1 MHGPRPRYFPIII
14 LFVLAAAIAWT
25 FAGGGSSAV
34 AQSAAMVIA
43 IAKMDAGSPPA
54 DFDFARTGQGKTGQW
69 RVVMDTTASEGRAI
83 EQSDADRTD
92 YRFPLAI
99 PHSFSAKNVDASVR
113 FKAVAGTVDQ
123 AGGIVV
129 RLIDPDNYYVARANA
144 MEDNVRFYRV
154 VKGRRQEIAGANL
167 RVTANEW
174 HTLGLRV
181 DGDSF
186 TISFDGKKL
195 FTTKD
200 QTFAGAGKFALW
212 TKADSITRFDQ
223 IELKAL
229 P

>member
-1 MHGPRPRYFPIII
+1 MNGPRLRYFPIIV
-14 LFVLAAAIAWT
+14 LFALAAAVVWAV
-25 FAGGGSSAV
+25 AGGGSSGL

-69 RVVMDTTASEGRAI
+69 RVVMDTTASGGRAI

-99 PHSFSAKNVDASVR
+99 HRLFSAKNIDASVR

-154 VKGRRQEIAGANL
+154 VNGRRQEIAGANP

-174 HTLGLRV
+174 HALGLKAE
-181 DGDSF
+181 GDSF
-186 TISFDGKKL
+186 TVTFDGKKL

-200 QTFAGAGKFALW
+200 QTFAEAGKFALW